1 MPTSFHADRITL
13 FCFGASYAVTL
24 LLELAHLF
32 RPWRL
37 LRWGAAAFG
46 IAGLIAHSVFLAVQN
61 PPLGSQYGTLLFI
74 AWVLAV
80 FSVYGSLHHA
90 RVAWA
95 VFVLPVVLVLVGLAA
110 AYARPDA
117 DAGFWLS
124 GLLDIRGER
133 FWGSVHG
140 VLLLLA
146 AVGCCVGFVASVMY
160 LLQLRRLKAKT
171 LPTQGIP
178 LLSLERLEEMNRRA
192 LSLAFPLLT
201 AGILIG
207 MGLLVLGRERP
218 VQSWLDPRVLSAAVL
233 WIVFA
238 LLLYARFA
246 AKLRGR
252 RVALLTI
259 VAFVCLLLTLAV
271 PHTLGEGAVP

>member
-37 LRWGAAAFG
+37 LRWASAAFG
-46 IAGLIAHSVFLAVQN
+46 VAGLLAHSAYLAVQN
-61 PPLGSQYGTLLFI
+61 PPLGSQYGTLLFV

-95 VFVLPVVLVLVGLAA
+95 VFVLPVVLALIGLAA

-124 GLLDIRGER
+124 GLLDVRGER
-133 FWGSVHG
+133 FWGIVHG
-140 VLLLLA
+140 ILLLLA
-146 AVGCCVGFVASVMY
+146 AVGCCVAFIASVMY

-171 LPTQGIP
+171 LPTEGIP

-207 MGLLVLGRERP
+207 MGLLVLGREHP

-233 WIVFA
+233 WVVFA
-238 LLLYARFA
+238 LLLYAKFA
-246 AKLRGR
+246 AKVRGR

-259 VAFVCLLLTLAV
+259 VAFLCLLLTLAV
-271 PHTLGEGAVP
+271 PHTLGQGAVP